1 MSEYSE
7 HHLRSSTSFLI
18 LIFVS
23 GLVVGGL
30 VTAYTTFQQ
39 ITDLKGSIESLQGR
53 VSRLS
58 GNQTVYNQNV
68 TIYQN
73 GTSLTELYEKVKDS
87 VVFIRV
93 TTASETSEGSGFIYN
108 YSGTMVA
115 ITNNHVVHGA
125 ISASV
130 TFSNG
135 NGYAAT
141 VKGTD
146 PYADLAVVEIDA
158 PASEFKPLKV
168 ASSSTLKVGDSVIAI
183 GNPYGLVGSMTTG
196 VVSALGRSITE
207 EEYIGKYKIPN
218 IIQTSV
224 LINPGN
230 SGGPL
235 LNALGN
241 IVGITTAIVKDAQ
254 GLAFAIPSN
263 TIIKEVGALVEDGTY
278 TDHSYMGVGGV
289 DMDYEMAQQYHLNVS
304 YGWRIGEITPNGPAD
319 NASIEIGD
327 VVIAANGSRVR
338 NGDEI
343 TSYLEENTVPDETV
357 RLTIV
362 RGNQIL
368 EKSLKLGTRPP
379 PQA

>member
-1 MSEYSE
+1 
-7 HHLRSSTSFLI
+7 
-18 LIFVS
+18 
-23 GLVVGGL
+23 LVVGGL
-30 VTAYTTFQQ
+30 VTAYITYQQ
-39 ITDLKGSIESLQGR
+39 ITDLKGDIESLQGR

-73 GTSLTELYEKVKDS
+73 GTSLTELYEKVRDS

-125 ISASV
+125 ISVSV
-130 TFSNG
+130 TFSDG

-146 PYADLAVVEIDA
+146 PYADLAVVEVDA
-158 PASEFKPLKV
+158 PASDFKPLQI

-241 IVGITTAIVKDAQ
+241 VVGITTAIVKDAQ

-263 TIIKEVGALVEDGTY
+263 TIIREVGALVEDGSY

-289 DMDYEMAQQYHLNVS
+289 DVNYEMAQQYHLNVT